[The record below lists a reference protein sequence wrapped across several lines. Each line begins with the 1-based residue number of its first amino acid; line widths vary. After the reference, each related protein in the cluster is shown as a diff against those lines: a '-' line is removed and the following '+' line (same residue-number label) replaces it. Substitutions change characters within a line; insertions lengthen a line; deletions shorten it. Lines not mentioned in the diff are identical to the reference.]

1 MTLLSRFRSWLR
13 VIVRRSHME
22 SEMDAELRFHMEE
35 YAEELMRD
43 GVPREEALRRA
54 RIEFGGIE
62 RIKEEGREARGA
74 NLIDNLVQDLRYG
87 VRTLRKN
94 PGFTVLVVLIL
105 GLGIGA
111 NAAVF
116 SVLHAVL
123 LRPLPYKSPEQ
134 LTMLWVTDSRPRGWA
149 VTDGSTSYRDFLE
162 WRRQAHT
169 FEDLAIFYKRGW
181 SVVTLTGEEPE
192 KVQGAFVSANF
203 FTLMGVQPLV
213 GRAFSDEDLQHRER
227 VVILS
232 HGLWQSRFGGSLE
245 ALGHDIYIDGKPWRV
260 VGVMPPQFRFPF
272 LAGNWENRV
281 EGEVQLW
288 APLTTNPYEEPWS
301 SDPFNLMRPQGVA
314 RFQVI
319 ARLNPKMSLQA
330 AQAEMDTIA
339 ARLALQYPDAD
350 KTLGVQVRRLNEY
363 IAGKMRRPLLLL
375 SLCVLLLLLLACTNL
390 TTLFLARGIARAREL
405 AVRAAI
411 GATRWR
417 VIRQLLTESV
427 LLAIIAG
434 GAGVLL
440 AGPALHLIVSLSPL
454 TVPRLDETRIDT
466 AVLVFSFL
474 LSLLCGLGFGL
485 APAHR
490 FSAADPHELLKT
502 GQQITASSTLR
513 MQGLLVGTQFALSLV
528 LLASAGLLIR
538 SFVEVLA
545 LDPGFQPDHILT
557 MKVQF
562 ANPDATPPAR
572 LADYYQQAWER
583 LHKIPGVQAVGTV
596 GNIFFLEENQN
607 HALRQ
612 VEGHASEPVDS
623 WTPLVWTQVSGDYF
637 RAMAI
642 PLLQGRYF
650 TPQDGPESPPVA
662 IINQTLAKR
671 YWPGEDPIGNR
682 LKGFDPRG
690 RNDEWVTVVG
700 LVADMRSHGLER
712 LPMAEIYEV
721 QAQRGEATPNLIVR
735 ISADPM
741 QLAPTIRGTLRS
753 LDRSVILSGITTM
766 QDVLREQTAAR
777 RFQAWL
783 MGVFSA
789 LALLLAAVGV
799 YGVMYYFVAQRT
811 PEIGV
816 RMAFG
821 ACGKDIVSL
830 FMRRA
835 MRFAGAGLAV
845 GLVLAL
851 WSASLIK
858 RMLFGVTN
866 TDPLSFLGA
875 LSLLILVALI
885 ATYFPARRATRVDP
899 MVALR
904 YE

>member
-13 VIVRRSHME
+13 AIVRRSRME
-22 SEMDAELRFHMEE
+22 SEMDMELRFHIEAF
-35 YAEELMRD
+35 AEDLVRS
-43 GVPREEALRRA
+43 GAPRQEALRRA
-54 RIEFGGIE
+54 RVEFGGFE
-62 RIKEEGREARGA
+62 RAKEECRDARGV
-74 NLIDNLVQDLRYG
+74 NHVEGLLQDLRYG
-87 VRTLRKN
+87 LRTLRKN
-94 PGFTVLVVLIL
+94 PGFTALAILIL

-116 SVLHAVL
+116 SVLRAVV
-123 LRPLPYKSPEQ
+123 LRPLPYRNPEQ

-192 KVQGAFVSANF
+192 KVQGAFVSTNL
-203 FTLMGVQPLV
+203 FTLMGVQPLL
-213 GRAFSDEDLQHRER
+213 GHAFTEEDLQHRER

-288 APLTTNPYEEPWS
+288 APLTTNPYEDPSS
-301 SDPFNLMRPQGVA
+301 SDPFNLTRPQGVA

-319 ARLNPKMSLQA
+319 ARLNPKMPLQA
-330 AQAEMDTIA
+330 AQAEIDTIA
-339 ARLALQYPDAD
+339 ARLALQYPDSD

-363 IAGKMRRPLLLL
+363 IAGEMRRPLLLL

-390 TTLFLARGIARAREL
+390 ATLFLARGVARAREL

-417 VIRQLLTESV
+417 VIQQLLTESV
-427 LLAIIAG
+427 LLGVIAG

-440 AGPALHLIVSLSPL
+440 AGPALHLIVALSPI
-454 TVPRLDETRIDT
+454 TVPRLDETRIDA

-474 LSLLCGLGFGL
+474 LALLCGLGFGL
-485 APAHR
+485 APARR

-502 GQQITASSTLR
+502 GQQITASSTLG
-513 MQGLLVGTQFALSLV
+513 MQGLLVGAQFALSLV

-572 LADYYQQAWER
+572 MADYYQQAWER
-583 LHKIPGVQAVGTV
+583 LHKIPGVQAVGTA

-612 VEGHASEPVDS
+612 VEGHAPEPVDS

-650 TPQDGPESPPVA
+650 TAQDGPESPPVA

-671 YWPGEDPIGNR
+671 YWPGEDSIGKR

-712 LPMAEIYEV
+712 VPMAEIYEV

-735 ISADPM
+735 TSADPM
-741 QLAPTIRGTLRS
+741 QLAPTIRSTLRS
-753 LDRSVILSGITTM
+753 LDKNVILSGITTM

-777 RFQAWL
+777 RFQSWL
-783 MGVFSA
+783 MGLFSA

-799 YGVMYYFVAQRT
+799 YGVMHYFVTQRI

-835 MRFAGAGLAV
+835 LRFAGAGLAV

-875 LSLLILVALI
+875 LSLLILVALS
-885 ATYFPARRATRVDP
+885 ASYFPARSATRVDP

>member
-1 MTLLSRFRSWLR
+1 
-13 VIVRRSHME
+13 ME
-22 SEMDAELRFHMEE
+22 SEMDAELRFHMEAH
-35 YAEELMRD
+35 AEDLIRSGMA
-43 GVPREEALRRA
+43 REEAMRRA
-54 RIEFGGIE
+54 RLEFGGIE
-62 RIKEEGREARGA
+62 RVKEEGREARGA

-87 VRTLRKN
+87 LRMLRKN
-94 PGFTVLVVLIL
+94 PGFTVLAVLIL

-116 SVLHAVL
+116 SVLRSVL
-123 LRPLPYKSPEQ
+123 LRPLPYRNPEQ

-162 WRRQAHT
+162 WHRQAHT

-192 KVQGAFVSANF
+192 KVQGAFVSANL
-203 FTLMGVQPLV
+203 FTLMGVQPLL

-245 ALGHDIYIDGKPWRV
+245 ALGHDIYIDDKPWRV

-272 LAGNWENRV
+272 LAGTWENRV

-288 APLTTNPYEEPWS
+288 APLTANPYEEPSS
-301 SDPFNLMRPQGVA
+301 SDSFNLTSAQGVA

-319 ARLNPKMSLQA
+319 ARLNPKIPLQA

-339 ARLALQYPDAD
+339 ARLALQYPDSD

-363 IAGKMRRPLLLL
+363 IAGEMRRPLLLL

-390 TTLFLARGIARAREL
+390 ATLFLARGVARAREL
-405 AVRAAI
+405 AVRVAI

-427 LLAIIAG
+427 LLGIIAG

-440 AGPALHLIVSLSPL
+440 AGPALHLIVALSPV

-474 LSLLCGLGFGL
+474 LALLCGLGFGL
-485 APAHR
+485 APARR

-502 GQQITASSTLR
+502 GQQITASSTLGI
-513 MQGLLVGTQFALSLV
+513 QGLLVGAQFALSLV
-528 LLASAGLLIR
+528 LLASASLLIR

-572 LADYYQQAWER
+572 MDDYYQRAWER

-612 VEGHASEPVDS
+612 VEGHPPEPVDS

-650 TPQDGPESPPVA
+650 TSQDGPESPPVA
-662 IINQTLAKR
+662 IINRTLAKR
-671 YWPGEDPIGNR
+671 YWPGEDPIGKR

-690 RNDEWVTVVG
+690 HNDEWVAVVG
-700 LVADMRSHGLER
+700 LVGDMRSHGLER

-735 ISADPM
+735 TSVDPM
-741 QLAPTIRGTLRS
+741 QLAPTIRSTLRS
-753 LDRSVILSGITTM
+753 LDKSVILSGITTM

-799 YGVMYYFVAQRT
+799 YGVMHYFVTQRI

-875 LSLLILVALI
+875 LSLLIVVALS

>member
-1 MTLLSRFRSWLR
+1 MLGWR
-13 VIVRRSHME
+13 VIANRIRGLFTRKNHD
-22 SEMDAELRFHMEE
+22 SELDLELRAHLEMLTDENIRRGMTPAE
-35 YAEELMRD
+35 ARYA
-43 GVPREEALRRA
+43 ARR
-54 RIEFGGIE
+54 EFGGVE
-62 RIKEEGREARGA
+62 QTKELYRQQRG
-74 NLIDNLVQDLRYG
+74 LPFLETLLQDVRYALRM
-87 VRTLRKN
+87 LRKSR
-94 PGFTVLVVLIL
+94 GFTATTVLIL
-105 GLGIGA
+105 ALGIGA

-116 SVLHAVL
+116 NILHAVL
-123 LRPLPYKSPEQ
+123 LRPLPFRNPEQ
-134 LTMLWVTDSRPRGWA
+134 LTMLSVTDSRPHNFA
-149 VTDGSTSYRDFLE
+149 VTDGSTNYRDFVE
-162 WRRQAHT
+162 WRCQTHA

-181 SVVTLTGEEPE
+181 SIVTLTGEEPE
-192 KVQGAFVSANF
+192 KVQGAFVSTNL
-203 FTLMGVQPLV
+203 FTLMGIQPLL
-213 GRAFSDEDLQHRER
+213 GHAFTEEDLQHRER

-245 ALGHDIYIDGKPWRV
+245 ALGHDIYIDDKPWRV

-272 LAGNWENRV
+272 LAGTWENRV

-288 APLTTNPYEEPWS
+288 APLTTNPYEDSSS
-301 SDPFNLMRPQGVA
+301 SDPFSLTRPQGIA

-319 ARLNPKMSLQA
+319 ARLNPKVPLEA

-339 ARLALQYPDAD
+339 ARLALQYPDSD
-350 KTLGVQVRRLNEY
+350 KTLGVQVRRLKEY
-363 IAGKMRRPLLLL
+363 IAGEMRRPLLLL

-390 TTLFLARGIARAREL
+390 ATLFLARGVARAREL

-427 LLAIIAG
+427 LLGIIAG

-440 AGPALHLIVSLSPL
+440 AGPALHLMVALSPV

-474 LSLLCGLGFGL
+474 LALLCGLGFGL
-485 APAHR
+485 APARR

-502 GQQITASSTLR
+502 GQQITASSTLGI
-513 MQGLLVGTQFALSLV
+513 QGLLVGAQFALSLV
-528 LLASAGLLIR
+528 LLASASLLIR

-572 LADYYQQAWER
+572 MNDYYQRAWER
-583 LHKIPGVQAVGTV
+583 LHKMPGVQAVGTV

-612 VEGHASEPVDS
+612 VEGHPPEPVDS

-650 TPQDGPESPPVA
+650 TSQDGPESPPVA

-671 YWPGEDPIGNR
+671 YWPGEEPIGKR

-690 RNDEWVTVVG
+690 RKDEWVTVVG
-700 LVADMRSHGLER
+700 LVGDMRSHGLER
-712 LPMAEIYEV
+712 EPMAEIYEV

-735 ISADPM
+735 TSADPM
-741 QLAPTIRGTLRS
+741 QLAPTIRSTLRS
-753 LDRSVILSGITTM
+753 LDKSVILSGISTM
-766 QDVLREQTAAR
+766 QEVLREQTAAR

-783 MGVFSA
+783 MGLFSA

-799 YGVMYYFVAQRT
+799 YGVMHYFVTQRI

-875 LSLLILVALI
+875 LSLLIVVALS

>member
-1 MTLLSRFRSWLR
+1 VEWLR
-13 VIVRRSHME
+13 ILAARLRGLFCKNQLDE
-22 SEMDAELRFHMEE
+22 DLDAEFRAHLEMLTEE
-35 YAEELMRD
+35 NIRRGMTTAEARYAARRD
-43 GVPREEALRRA
+43 
-54 RIEFGGIE
+54 FGGIE
-62 RIKEEGREARGA
+62 QAKESYRDQRG
-74 NLIDNLVQDLRYG
+74 LPFLETLVQDMRYALRM
-87 VRTLRKN
+87 LRRSL
-94 PGFTVLVVLIL
+94 GFTTLAVLIL

-111 NAAVF
+111 NAVAF

-123 LRPLPYKSPEQ
+123 LRPLPYGNPKQ
-134 LTMLWVTDSRPRGWA
+134 LTMLSVTDSRPRGWA

-203 FTLMGVQPLV
+203 FALMGVQPLL
-213 GRAFSDEDLQHRER
+213 GHAFSDEDLQHRER
-227 VVILS
+227 VVMLS
-232 HGLWQSRFGGSLE
+232 YGLWQSRFGGSLN
-245 ALGHDIYIDGKPWRV
+245 ALGQDIYIDGKPWRV

-272 LAGNWENRV
+272 LAGNWENHV
-281 EGEVQLW
+281 EGQVQLW
-288 APLTTNPYEEPWS
+288 APLTTNPSEEPSS
-301 SDPFNLMRPQGVA
+301 SDPFNLTSPHGVA
-314 RFQVI
+314 KFQVI
-319 ARLNPKMSLQA
+319 ARLNPKLPLQA
-330 AQAEMDTIA
+330 AQAEMNTIA
-339 ARLALQYPDAD
+339 ARLALQYPDSD
-350 KTLGVQVRRLNEY
+350 RTLGVQVRPLNEY
-363 IAGKMRRPLLLL
+363 ISGEMRRPLLLL
-375 SLCVLLLLLLACTNL
+375 SLGVLLLLLLACTNL
-390 TTLFLARGIARAREL
+390 ATLFLARGVARAREL

-427 LLAIIAG
+427 LLGIIAG

-440 AGPALHLIVSLSPL
+440 AGPALHLIVALSPL
-454 TVPRLDETRIDT
+454 TVPRLDETRIDAT
-466 AVLVFSFL
+466 VLVFSFTL
-474 LSLLCGLGFGL
+474 ALLCGLGFGL
-485 APAHR
+485 APARR

-502 GQQITASSTLR
+502 GQQLTTSSTFG
-513 MQGLLVGTQFALSLV
+513 MQGLLVGVQFALSLV
-528 LLASAGLLIR
+528 LLTSASLLIR

-557 MKVQF
+557 IKVQF
-562 ANPDATPPAR
+562 ANPDATPPA
-572 LADYYQQAWER
+572 LMADYYQRARER
-583 LHKIPGVQAVGTV
+583 LRKMPGVQAVGTV
-596 GNIFFLEENQN
+596 GNIFFLDENQN

-612 VEGHASEPVDS
+612 VEGHAPEPVDT

-650 TPQDGPESPPVA
+650 ASQDGPESSPVA

-671 YWPGEDPIGNR
+671 YWPGEDPIGKR

-712 LPMAEIYEV
+712 VPMAEIYEV
-721 QAQRGEATPNLIVR
+721 QSQRGEATPNLIVR
-735 ISADPM
+735 VSADPM
-741 QLAPTIRGTLRS
+741 QLAPSIRSTLRS
-753 LDRSVILSGITTM
+753 LDKSVILSGITTM
-766 QDVLREQTAAR
+766 QDVLREQTVAR

-799 YGVMYYFVAQRT
+799 YGVMHYFVTQRI

-816 RMAFG
+816 RMALG
-821 ACGKDIVSL
+821 ARGKDIVSL

-858 RMLFGVTN
+858 RMLFGVAN

-875 LSLLILVALI
+875 LSLLILVALA
-885 ATYFPARRATRVDP
+885 ATYLPARRATRVDP
-899 MVALR
+899 MAALR

>member
-1 MTLLSRFRSWLR
+1 MTLWARFRSWLGATL
-13 VIVRRSHME
+13 RRSRME
-22 SEMDAELRFHMEE
+22 SEMDAELRFHVEA
-35 YAEELMRD
+35 YAEDLVRG
-43 GVPREEALRRA
+43 GVARHEAMRRA
-54 RIEFGGIE
+54 RMEFGGIE
-62 RIKEEGREARGA
+62 RVKEEGREARGA
-74 NLIDNLVQDLRYG
+74 NHVDGLLQDLRYG
-87 VRTLRKN
+87 ARTLRKN
-94 PGFTVLVVLIL
+94 PGFTALAVLIL

-123 LRPLPYKSPEQ
+123 LRPLPYRSPEQ
-134 LTMLWVTDSRPRGWA
+134 LTMLWVTDSRPRSWA

-162 WRRQAHT
+162 WRRQAHS

-192 KVQGAFVSANF
+192 KVQGAFVSANL
-203 FTLMGVQPLV
+203 FTLMGVQPLL
-213 GRAFSDEDLQHRER
+213 GHAFSEEDLQHRER

-245 ALGHDIYIDGKPWRV
+245 ALGHDIYIDDKPWRV

-288 APLTTNPYEEPWS
+288 APLTTNPSEESSS
-301 SDPFNLMRPQGVA
+301 SDPFNLTRPQGIA

-319 ARLNPKMSLQA
+319 ARLNPKVPLQA

-339 ARLALQYPDAD
+339 ARLALQYPDSD
-350 KTLGVQVRRLNEY
+350 KTLGVKVRRLNEY
-363 IAGKMRRPLLLL
+363 IAGEMRRPLLLL

-390 TTLFLARGIARAREL
+390 ATLFLARGVARAREL

-427 LLAIIAG
+427 PLGIIAG
-434 GAGVLL
+434 GVGVLL
-440 AGPALHLIVSLSPL
+440 AGPALHLIVALSPL

-474 LSLLCGLGFGL
+474 LALLCGLGFGL
-485 APAHR
+485 APARR
-490 FSAADPHELLKT
+490 FSASDPHELLKT
-502 GQQITASSTLR
+502 GQQITASSTLG
-513 MQGLLVGTQFALSLV
+513 MQGLLVGAQFALSLV
-528 LLASAGLLIR
+528 LLVSAGLLIR
-538 SFVEVLA
+538 SFVEVLT

-557 MKVQF
+557 MRVQF

-572 LADYYQQAWER
+572 MAEYYQQVWER
-583 LHKIPGVQAVGTV
+583 VYKIPGVQAVGTV

-650 TPQDGPESPPVA
+650 TPQDGPESSPVA

-671 YWPGEDPIGNR
+671 YWPGEDPIGKH

-690 RNDEWVTVVG
+690 HNDEWVTVVG

-741 QLAPTIRGTLRS
+741 QLAPTIRSTLRS
-753 LDRSVILSGITTM
+753 LDKTIILSGIATM
-766 QDVLREQTAAR
+766 QDVLREQTATR

-789 LALLLAAVGV
+789 LALLLAAAGV
-799 YGVMYYFVAQRT
+799 YGVMHYFVTQSI

-821 ACGKDIVSL
+821 ACGRDIVSL

-875 LSLLILVALI
+875 LALLILVALA
-885 ATYFPARRATRVDP
+885 ATYLPARRATRVDP

>member
-1 MTLLSRFRSWLR
+1 MLNRLRSWLR
-13 VIVRRSHME
+13 AIVRRSRME
-22 SEMDAELRFHMEE
+22 SEMDTELRFHIEAF
-35 YAEELMRD
+35 AEDLVRS
-43 GVPREEALRRA
+43 GVPRQEALRRA
-54 RIEFGGIE
+54 LVEFGGFE
-62 RIKEEGREARGA
+62 RAKEECRDARGV
-74 NLIDNLVQDLRYG
+74 NHVEGLLQDLRYG
-87 VRTLRKN
+87 LRTLRKN
-94 PGFTVLVVLIL
+94 PGFTALAIVIL
-105 GLGIGA
+105 GVGIGA

-116 SVLHAVL
+116 SVLRAVV
-123 LRPLPYKSPEQ
+123 LRPLPYRNPEQ

-192 KVQGAFVSANF
+192 KVQGAFVSTNL
-203 FTLMGVQPLV
+203 FTLMGVQPLL
-213 GRAFSDEDLQHRER
+213 GHAFTEEDLQHRER

-288 APLTTNPYEEPWS
+288 APLTTNPYEDPSS
-301 SDPFNLMRPQGVA
+301 SDPFNLTRPQGVA

-319 ARLNPKMSLQA
+319 ARLNPKMPLQA
-330 AQAEMDTIA
+330 AQAEIDTIA
-339 ARLALQYPDAD
+339 ARLALQYPDSD
-350 KTLGVQVRRLNEY
+350 KTLGVQVRRLSEY
-363 IAGKMRRPLLLL
+363 IAGEMRRPLLLL

-390 TTLFLARGIARAREL
+390 ATLFLARGVARAREL

-417 VIRQLLTESV
+417 VIQQLLTESV
-427 LLAIIAG
+427 LLGIIAG

-440 AGPALHLIVSLSPL
+440 AGPALHLIVALSPI
-454 TVPRLDETRIDT
+454 TVPRLDETRIDA

-485 APAHR
+485 APARR

-502 GQQITASSTLR
+502 GQQITASSTLG
-513 MQGLLVGTQFALSLV
+513 MQGLLVGAQFALSLV

-572 LADYYQQAWER
+572 MADYYQQAWER
-583 LHKIPGVQAVGTV
+583 LHKIPGVQAVGTA

-612 VEGHASEPVDS
+612 VEGHAPEPVDS
-623 WTPLVWTQVSGDYF
+623 WTPLAWTQVSGDYF

-650 TPQDGPESPPVA
+650 TAQDGPESPPVA

-671 YWPGEDPIGNR
+671 YWPGEDPIGKR

-712 LPMAEIYEV
+712 VPMAEIYEV
-721 QAQRGEATPNLIVR
+721 QSQRGEATPNLIVR
-735 ISADPM
+735 TSADPM
-741 QLAPTIRGTLRS
+741 QLAPTIRSTLRS
-753 LDRSVILSGITTM
+753 LDKNVILSGITTM

-777 RFQAWL
+777 RFQSWL
-783 MGVFSA
+783 MGLFSA

-799 YGVMYYFVAQRT
+799 YGVMHYFVTQRI

-875 LSLLILVALI
+875 LSLLILVALS
-885 ATYFPARRATRVDP
+885 ATYFPARRATRIDP

>member
-1 MTLLSRFRSWLR
+1 MLTEENIRRGMSPPEARYAAHRQFGGVEQTKELYREQRGLPLPETLLQD
-13 VIVRRSHME
+13 VH
-22 SEMDAELRFHMEE
+22 
-35 YAEELMRD
+35 Y
-43 GVPREEALRRA
+43 ALRM
-54 RIEFGGIE
+54 
-62 RIKEEGREARGA
+62 
-74 NLIDNLVQDLRYG
+74 
-87 VRTLRKN
+87 LRKN
-94 PGFTVLVVLIL
+94 PGFTVLAILIL

-123 LRPLPYKSPEQ
+123 LRPLPYRNPEQ
-134 LTMLWVTDSRPRGWA
+134 LAMLWVTDSRPRSWA
-149 VTDGSTSYRDFLE
+149 VSDGSTSYRDFLE
-162 WRRQAHT
+162 WRRQAHA

-192 KVQGAFVSANF
+192 KIQGAFVSANLF
-203 FTLMGVQPLV
+203 ALMGVQPIL
-213 GRAFSDEDLQHRER
+213 GHALSDEDLQHREH

-232 HGLWQSRFGGSLE
+232 HGLWQLRFGGSLE

-288 APLTTNPYEEPWS
+288 APLTTNPNEEPS
-301 SDPFNLMRPQGVA
+301 PSDPFNLTSPQGTS

-319 ARLNPKMSLQA
+319 ARLNPKMPLQA

-339 ARLALQYPDAD
+339 ARLALQYPDSD
-350 KTLGVQVRRLNEY
+350 KTLGVQVRRLDDY
-363 IAGKMRRPLLLL
+363 ITGEMRRPLLLL

-390 TTLFLARGIARAREL
+390 ATLFLARGVAREREL
-405 AVRAAI
+405 AVRAAM

-427 LLAIIAG
+427 LLGIIAG

-440 AGPALHLIVSLSPL
+440 AGPVLHLIVALSPL

-474 LSLLCGLGFGL
+474 LASLCGLGFGL
-485 APAHR
+485 APARR
-490 FSAADPHELLKT
+490 FSAADPQELLKT
-502 GQQITASSTLR
+502 GQQNTASRTLG
-513 MQGLLVGTQFALSLV
+513 MQGLLVGAQFALSLV
-528 LLASAGLLIR
+528 LLTSAGLLIR

-545 LDPGFQPDHILT
+545 VDPGFQPDHILT
-557 MKVQF
+557 MTLQF
-562 ANPDATPPAR
+562 ANRDATPPAR
-572 LADYYQQAWER
+572 MADYYQRAWEE
-583 LHKIPGVQAVGTV
+583 LHKIPGVQAVAAV

-612 VEGHASEPVDS
+612 VEGHPPEPVDR

-650 TPQDGPESPPVA
+650 TPQDGPEFPPVA

-671 YWPGEDPIGNR
+671 YWPGEDPIGKH

-700 LVADMRSHGLER
+700 LVADMRSHGLEHA
-712 LPMAEIYEV
+712 PMAEIYEV
-721 QAQRGEATPNLIVR
+721 QSQRGEATPNLIVR
-735 ISADPM
+735 TSADPI
-741 QLAPTIRGTLRS
+741 QLAPTIRSTLRS
-753 LDRSVILSGITTM
+753 LDKSVILSAISTM

-789 LALLLAAVGV
+789 LALLLAAVGLH
-799 YGVMYYFVAQRT
+799 GVMHYFVTQRI

-816 RMAFG
+816 RMALG

-835 MRFAGAGLAV
+835 LRFAGAGLAV

-858 RMLFGVTN
+858 RVLFGVTN
-866 TDPLSFLGA
+866 TDPLSFFGA
-875 LSLLILVALI
+875 LSLLILVALS

-899 MVALR
+899 MVALH